1 MLKFYLPA
9 DRLFCLRL
17 FALQT
22 DKTTRPVLS
31 SLAHL
36 SSDYPC
42 SSTAQPFA
50 SLDFISYG
58 IFRAKSST
66 DVELYRLETR
76 MELVAGNLPIDTTTN
91 ALQKTSAGSNG
102 LVDIIY
108 VIQRIFVSSFAWI
121 WNLHT
126 SRYKLAVTNC
136 TTNVKS
142 NVLLYVWSICSAK
155 HNLQPHSKVLL
166 HRIFFVSRLLPSPL
180 TFVNFYSFVAVS
192 REWIRPLPG
201 L

>member
-50 SLDFISYG
+50 SLDFISNG

-91 ALQKTSAGSNG
+91 ASQKTSAGSNG

-108 VIQRIFVSSFAWI
+108 VIQRIVVSSFA
-121 WNLHT
+121 
-126 SRYKLAVTNC
+126 
-136 TTNVKS
+136 
-142 NVLLYVWSICSAK
+142 
-155 HNLQPHSKVLL
+155 
-166 HRIFFVSRLLPSPL
+166 
-180 TFVNFYSFVAVS
+180 
-192 REWIRPLPG
+192 
-201 L
+201 